1 MNDTAARVEVIIPT
15 YNQADFLREA
25 LQSVLDQDFTDWKIT
40 VVNNMSTD
48 HTRDVVTEFADPRI
62 RIVDFANHG
71 VIAASRNRALLGSNA
86 EYVAFLDSD
95 DWWNPKKLSTCV
107 SRLDEGADVVCHA
120 EEWRS
125 ETSSRVVRYGPQHR
139 TTYREMLLGGNC
151 LSTSAV
157 VGRTRVFQQVDGFSE
172 RPDFITAEDYDLWL
186 RLSNSGCKISL
197 IDEVL
202 GTFRIHAASASSS
215 IARNSAAEMA
225 VVASHL
231 ANGDFTPSTKRRRFG
246 KSHYSAARAYHKAG
260 DYKNARGEFARA
272 LRLAPLFPRTYA
284 GLAVLFLDLLRRR
297 ATLRQT

>member
-1 MNDTAARVEVIIPT
+1 MSDTAARVEVIIPT

-125 ETSSRVVRYGPQHR
+125 ETSSRVVR
-139 TTYREMLLGGNC
+139 
-151 LSTSAV
+151 
-157 VGRTRVFQQVDGFSE
+157 
-172 RPDFITAEDYDLWL
+172 
-186 RLSNSGCKISL
+186 
-197 IDEVL
+197 
-202 GTFRIHAASASSS
+202 
-215 IARNSAAEMA
+215 
-225 VVASHL
+225 
-231 ANGDFTPSTKRRRFG
+231 
-246 KSHYSAARAYHKAG
+246 
-260 DYKNARGEFARA
+260 
-272 LRLAPLFPRTYA
+272 
-284 GLAVLFLDLLRRR
+284 
-297 ATLRQT
+297 